1 MLREPAVTARKP
13 EESAPPG
20 LAATRKAAWRIGW
33 SIVGMVLLS
42 ALLWGM
48 IYFAFVGAARLLGD

>member
-1 MLREPAVTARKP
+1 MTARKP